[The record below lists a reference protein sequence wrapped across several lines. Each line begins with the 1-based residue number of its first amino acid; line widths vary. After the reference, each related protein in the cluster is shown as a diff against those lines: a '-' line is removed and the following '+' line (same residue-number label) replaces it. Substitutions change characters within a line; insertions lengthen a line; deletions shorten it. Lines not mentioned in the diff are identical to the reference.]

1 MNPRAA
7 GLSVQQSG
15 IAGPY
20 IQRPAAQE
28 QVGIQLGQRRPPGL
42 EHQLTAAQLR
52 IQGDLPLLGAGA
64 LEQRAVVLKYCQ
76 RHLTL
81 NATGGHPGRQC
92 RTEPLRTHRQIGTVY
107 RGLTVA
113 QGDLQVHRRSLPFG
127 RQMQRQRRTGVPIFA
142 ADGHARRVQLQP
154 LLFGP
159 APVQQAL
166 STLILP
172 WLGEQVGQLHAPLLR
187 IHAQLSLL
195 RATLHRATDTGE

>member
-20 IQRPAAQE
+20 IQRPAAQQ

-64 LEQRAVVLKYCQ
+64 LEQRAVVFKDCQ

-81 NATGGHPGRQC
+81 HATGGHPGCQGRA
-92 RTEPLRTHRQIGTVY
+92 EPLRAHRQIGTVC

-127 RQMQRQRRTGVPIFA
+127 RQM
-142 ADGHARRVQLQP
+142 
-154 LLFGP
+154 
-159 APVQQAL
+159 
-166 STLILP
+166 
-172 WLGEQVGQLHAPLLR
+172 
-187 IHAQLSLL
+187 
-195 RATLHRATDTGE
+195 